1 MFYEGMGADS
11 LALAHYKTYVE
22 AGHNINFRDNSLE
35 ISRLQV
41 ELETEKKANEL
52 LVEKQ
57 AKKRF
62 LFIAA
67 GLCILLIIAIVIAYL
82 ILNNSKKRRKLA
94 EQESELEKERVA
106 NLLKDQELASIDA
119 MIAGQEKER
128 TRIAGELHD
137 DLGALMTNVRMHF
150 ESLKASQ
157 APDLF
162 DKTDTLLHE
171 AYQKVRSIAHAKNSG
186 VIANQGLLKA
196 VKDLAQKVSQL
207 NGLEIQVVH
216 HGMTNRLENSLELSI
231 FRIIQELITNIIK
244 HAQAKTA
251 TIHLINHGDSL
262 NIMVE
267 DDGLGFNPQHISAR
281 SQGMGISSID
291 KRVNHL
297 DGSLTIESAP
307 GEGATV
313 IIDIPI

>member
-1 MFYEGMGADS
+1 M
-11 LALAHYKTYVE
+11 
-22 AGHNINFRDNSLE
+22 
-35 ISRLQV
+35 
-41 ELETEKKANEL
+41 
-52 LVEKQ
+52 
-57 AKKRF
+57 
-62 LFIAA
+62 
-67 GLCILLIIAIVIAYL
+67 
-82 ILNNSKKRRKLA
+82 
-94 EQESELEKERVA
+94 
-106 NLLKDQELASIDA
+106 
-119 MIAGQEKER
+119 
-128 TRIAGELHD
+128 
-137 DLGALMTNVRMHF
+137 
-150 ESLKASQ
+150 
-157 APDLF
+157 
-162 DKTDTLLHE
+162 
-171 AYQKVRSIAHAKNSG
+171 
-186 VIANQGLLKA
+186 IANQGLLKA

-231 FRIIQELITNIIK
+231 FRNIQELITNIIK